1 MAKNIV
7 VISSTLRKN
16 GNSELLAKEFLKG
29 AQEVGNNVEFVTLQ
43 DKEIKFCKGCLAFYS
58 GWPKAWATFNLA
70 NAVWNEN

>member
-29 AQEVGNNVEFVTLQ
+29 AQEVGNNVEFVTL
-43 DKEIKFCKGCLAFYS
+43 
-58 GWPKAWATFNLA
+58 
-70 NAVWNEN
+70 